1 MMVEEFGPTGSVP
14 GDHDAPL
21 AEHFGELRKRL
32 FVVALALFGL
42 MMIAFPFSEIAL
54 KMIWANFIPQNIEM
68 FVYSPL
74 EWIFAKLKLSLVF
87 AVAFTFPLFLYEMFK
102 FASRGLYQHEKKFF
116 LKIVPVSFLLFIIG
130 GGIAYYIALP
140 LMFKYVIFYSSE
152 TAISQ
157 IAVQSV
163 LAAVTN
169 LILGFGLIFQI
180 PLVIVFA
187 IKMQIVKLEMLK
199 RKRIYV
205 YVAVL
210 SLAVFMSPDPT
221 FISQIIVAFVLV
233 ILFEIGLMI
242 ARFL

>member
-1 MMVEEFGPTGSVP
+1 MVEYVGPTKP
-14 GDHDAPL
+14 APEDYDTPL

-32 FVVALALFGL
+32 FVVAIALFGL
-42 MMIAFPFSEIAL
+42 MMVAFPFSEIAL
-54 KMIWANFIPQNIEM
+54 KMVWANFIPQNIEM

-87 AVAFTFPLFLYEMFK
+87 SVAFTFPLFLYEMFK

-130 GGIAYYIALP
+130 GSLAYYIVLP
-140 LMFKYVIFYSSE
+140 LMFKYIIFYSTE

-169 LILGFGLIFQI
+169 LILGFGLIFQV
-180 PLVIVFA
+180 PLIIVFA

-199 RKRIYV
+199 RKRIFV
-205 YVAVL
+205 YAAVL

-221 FISQIIVAFVLV
+221 FISQIIVAFVLA
-233 ILFEIGLMI
+233 ILFEIGLLI